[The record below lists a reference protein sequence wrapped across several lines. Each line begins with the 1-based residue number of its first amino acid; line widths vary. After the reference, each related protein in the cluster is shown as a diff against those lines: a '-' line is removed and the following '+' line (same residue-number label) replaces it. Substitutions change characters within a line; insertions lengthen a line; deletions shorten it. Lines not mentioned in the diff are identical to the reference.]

1 METWAKYGATGDTV
15 AKRIATLAI
24 TEDLNEGVGWSLAA
38 IDRLGIADNTIVFF
52 MAENG
57 GFLTPSMVV
66 ASPELLCPVAAA
78 TSGVGGKNSSSTS
91 PTLRAA
97 TGRSRPFGWAT

>member
-1 METWAKYGATGDTV
+1 MDTV

-78 TSGVGGKNSSSTS
+78 TSGVGGRTRRPLPPLSEQR
-91 PTLRAA
+91 RAA
-97 TGRSRPFGWAT
+97 VGHSVGRHEAVFLLRDW